1 MRAIFKEPTRCVAV
15 HVRRGDACRT
25 PWRKCPSLSIALRAA
40 RRFSDRYNLPTL
52 FLATDDETVVRDV
65 RATWGKKVVW
75 QRSLNRTSYR
85 RRLTEEYW
93 IEARLARGERPS
105 PAPILETLIDVEAA
119 SHCSAFVG
127 GGDAHVAELMLA
139 RMVSRLGYVPPFYA
153 TAGAFGPRAY
163 GARPSSHTKAGRA
176 VPLEKCGLG

>member
-1 MRAIFKEPTRCVAV
+1 M
-15 HVRRGDACRT
+15 
-25 PWRKCPSLSIALRAA
+25 
-40 RRFSDRYNLPTL
+40 
-52 FLATDDETVVRDV
+52 
-65 RATWGKKVVW
+65 W

-85 RRLTEEYW
+85 RRLAEEYW

-119 SHCSAFVG
+119 SYCSAFVG

-139 RMVSRLGYVPPFYA
+139 RMISRIGFVPPFYA
-153 TAGAFGPRAY
+153 TASAFGPRAY

-176 VPLEKCGLG
+176 VPLDQCGLG